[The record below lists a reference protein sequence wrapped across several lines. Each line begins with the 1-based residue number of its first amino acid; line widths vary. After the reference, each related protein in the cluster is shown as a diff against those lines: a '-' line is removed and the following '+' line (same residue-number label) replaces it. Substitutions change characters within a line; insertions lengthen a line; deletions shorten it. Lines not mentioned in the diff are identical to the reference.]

1 MIRRPP
7 RSTLFPYT
15 TLFRSDILQDVF
27 EVEATELTEK
37 ESSFLDQLISEL
49 SKMNKQTSLFFSKL
63 SKEKFLREGCKSDLL
78 DLRINIRSMRE
89 TIGDID
95 SKLGNIDEETD
106 ALLNDLLAQF

>member
-1 MIRRPP
+1 MFFFSSRR
-7 RSTLFPYT
+7 RHTRCGRDWS
-15 TLFRSDILQDVF
+15 SDVCSSDL
-27 EVEATELTEK
+27 

-95 SKLGNIDEETD
+95 SKLVNIDEETD